1 METNTALGLAFIQAQ
16 QKANQQEKQVEMQVE
31 TKDDRSNAQKVYEYL
46 QDEGMARAVNEI
58 SLALGMDK
66 QVVSVSVHQLKKSGY
81 VEGIPTL
88 NGYMTYK
95 AGDTTYGSLRK
106 GMKYKKNKAS
116 QVVTADKVEVV
127 VKKPEPRMVAMPAP
141 AGVKLVVNTGEQT
154 YSFGVKEARAIHK
167 ELNALFG
174 GSSVSFDD

>member
-1 METNTALGLAFIQAQ
+1 MNMATQMADQLEQND
-16 QKANQQEKQVEMQVE
+16 
-31 TKDDRSNAQKVYEYL
+31 KDLRSNAQKVYEYL
-46 QDEGMARAVNEI
+46 QDEGEARAVNEI
-58 SLALGMDK
+58 SRSLDMDK

-95 AGDTTYGSLRK
+95 AGDTAYGSLRK

-116 QVVTADKVEVV
+116 QVVTA
-127 VKKPEPRMVAMPAP
+127 KPAEINKYIQKTEPRMVAMPAP